1 VKGLMARGGFEVD
14 MKWQEGKLVSA
25 KILSKLGNPLKVR
38 YKDEVKEYET
48 KAGELVKFV
57 K

>member
-25 KILSKLGNPLKVR
+25 KILAKLGNPLKVR